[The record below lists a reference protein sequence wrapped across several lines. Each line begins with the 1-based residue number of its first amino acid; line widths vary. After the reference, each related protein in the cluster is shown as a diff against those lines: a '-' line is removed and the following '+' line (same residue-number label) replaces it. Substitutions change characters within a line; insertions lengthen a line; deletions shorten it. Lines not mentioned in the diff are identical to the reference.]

1 MDTQSVS
8 LIIPGR
14 NCAKTIRQCLAAVV
28 PMLNRSETRLRE
40 IIFVDD
46 GSTDDTVQIVSDFP
60 VRLIRGKG
68 EGAGAARNLGLRE
81 AAGDLIWFVDSDC
94 VSEPD
99 ALTLLL
105 PHLEDEGVGGV
116 GGSYGNMV
124 ADSLL
129 GCLIHEEIVQRH
141 LAMPSQ
147 VDFLATFNVLYR
159 RSVLAQIGG
168 FDVRFLKG
176 QDAELAWRVIDAG
189 YTLHFEINS
198 RVRHFH
204 PTRWRDYLRVQRQQ
218 GYWRVFL
225 HLEHKGHSA
234 GDSYSSVL
242 DHIQPPLA
250 MLLLASLPLLLLP
263 PARWVPGVILAALS
277 LAPVPMTWRIAT
289 RMKRVRFLRYGGM
302 SVIRAFWRGFGM
314 TAGTLAYIMSRHRK

>member
-1 MDTQSVS
+1 MLD
-8 LIIPGR
+8 
-14 NCAKTIRQCLAAVV
+14 RQ
-28 PMLNRSETRLRE
+28 ETRLCE
-40 IIFVDD
+40 VIFVDD
-46 GSTDDTVQIVSDFP
+46 GSTDDTVQIVSEFP

-81 AAGDLIWFVDSDC
+81 ATGDLIWFVDSDC

-99 ALTLLL
+99 ALMLLL
-105 PHLEDEGVGGV
+105 PHLEDEAVGGV

-141 LAMPSQ
+141 IAMPSE
-147 VDFLATFNVLYR
+147 VNFLATFNVLYR
-159 RSVLAQIGG
+159 RHVLEQVGG

-189 YTLHFEINS
+189 YRLRFEIKS
-198 RVRHFH
+198 RVKHFH
-204 PTRWRDYLRVQRQQ
+204 PTKWRSYLRVQRQQ

-234 GDSYSSVL
+234 GDSYSSLL
-242 DHIQPPLA
+242 DHIQPPLSV
-250 MLLLASLPLLLLP
+250 LLLASLPLLVFP
-263 PARWVPGVILAALS
+263 ITRWVPALLIAALV
-277 LAPVPMTWRIAT
+277 LAPIPMTVRITA
-289 RMKRVRFLRYGGM
+289 RMKRAAYLLYGGM
-302 SVIRAFWRGFGM
+302 SVVRAFWRGFGM
-314 TAGTLAYIMSRHRK
+314 AAGTLAFVRSRGKSSA